1 MLLITGSV
9 AIWLAFIVG
18 GAARGIIRPD
28 PFARRLAGAL
38 SDPRV
43 SGYVAARIT
52 DAIIEQRPNLVSV
65 RSIIEPS
72 VATVVSSAPFRAV
85 VRTSARAAHR
95 SLFES
100 GKNVVLSLP
109 DVAVLVR
116 SALARANPELASK
129 IPPNIEASLASPEA
143 EQAFT
148 RFINTWS
155 LIGRVLWA
163 AWIMLILGF
172 AAFVAGIWVAPDR
185 QNALVRTGAA
195 FGAVALALIAVL
207 PAGRL
212 IAASIT
218 ADPELRGVV
227 HGVWVAYFAP
237 VKLGAVIAACIG
249 VVMVSAG
256 STMLEALDPLTRIRA
271 FGRWLTEPLRPG
283 GKVVRAILLLAGGT
297 YAIVNPTQAANVLLA
312 VTGLLLVYMG
322 LREVFRLV
330 LARSHGLG
338 TALPV
343 GRPDARAWRVLAAVA
358 VVLVVA

>member
-1 MLLITGSV
+1 MPFARSARMSATLLIAGSV
-9 AIWLAFIVG
+9 GIWLAFIVG

-38 SDPRV
+38 SDERV
-43 SGYVAARIT
+43 SRYVAARIT

-72 VATVVSSAPFRAV
+72 VGTVVASAPFRAV

-116 SALARANPELASK
+116 SALTRANPELASK
-129 IPPNIEASLASPEA
+129 IPPSIEASLASSEA

-148 RFINTWS
+148 RFITAWG
-155 LIGRVLWA
+155 LVGRILWA
-163 AWIMLILGF
+163 AWIVLILGLG
-172 AAFVAGIWVAPDR
+172 AFVAGIWVAPDR

-212 IAASIT
+212 LAASIT
-218 ADPELRGVV
+218 PDPELRGVV

-249 VVMVSAG
+249 VVLVSAG
-256 STMLEALDPLTRIRA
+256 STMLEALDPWMRLKA
-271 FGRWLTEPLRPG
+271 FGRWLTEPL
-283 GKVVRAILLLAGGT
+283 
-297 YAIVNPTQAANVLLA
+297 
-312 VTGLLLVYMG
+312 
-322 LREVFRLV
+322 
-330 LARSHGLG
+330 
-338 TALPV
+338 
-343 GRPDARAWRVLAAVA
+343 
-358 VVLVVA
+358 